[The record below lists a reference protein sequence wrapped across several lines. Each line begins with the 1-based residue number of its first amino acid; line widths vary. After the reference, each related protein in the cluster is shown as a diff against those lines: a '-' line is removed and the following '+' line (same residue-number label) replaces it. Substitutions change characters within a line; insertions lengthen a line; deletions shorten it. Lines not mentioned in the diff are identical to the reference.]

1 MSNLENALESIM
13 QMDFETREMLL
24 EILQKR
30 QVEERRK
37 EIAKNGRTAKRAFES
52 GKTKAEHAGDLVKR
66 LKLTAKR

>member
-30 QVEERRK
+30 QIETRRI
-37 EIAKNGRTAKRAFES
+37 EIARNGRAAKRAYEA
-52 GKTKAEHAGDLVKR
+52 GRTKAMDVSEVLVK
-66 LKLTAKR
+66 LKLTDK